1 MAVCRDEEPRSVDCV
16 KRVVVL
22 MVEAISWDAFTTPD
36 LTMIVEREVAIESPR
51 LMKAALEPIWR
62 ESTVKE
68 DT

>member
-1 MAVCRDEEPRSVDCV
+1 MDCV

-22 MVEAISWDAFTTPD
+22 IVEAFSWDAFTTPD
-36 LTMIVEREVAIESPR
+36 LTTIVEREVAIESPR

-62 ESTVKE
+62 VSTVRD